1 MKITV
6 IGAGPGGYESAIMAS
21 KLGAKV
27 TVIEK
32 DQPGGTCLNRGCIP
46 TKALLAAADVLN
58 SIDSAS
64 KFGIEIDGSIK
75 KDYKKI
81 IDRKNKVKDQLI
93 KGIEYLFK
101 ANNVTMIKG
110 TGSLIDKN
118 TVKVIKDDG
127 LEEIVE
133 SDKII
138 IATGSV
144 PICPGIFKY
153 DGKKVITSDELLELD
168 EAPDS
173 IIIVGGGVIGC
184 EIGQFLRTMGTK
196 VTIVEMLNQILPN
209 EDEDVSKQLLRQF
222 KKDKIKV
229 ITGNGISSVEVLDD
243 KVKAILQDGK
253 ELEASLMLVSIGR
266 RSFIDNLN
274 LENAGVEKDERGR
287 ILVNKKMETNI
298 EGIYAIGDIVNTPLL
313 AHVASKEGIIAA
325 KNAIWANKSVS
336 YEAVPRC
343 VYTEPEVAGVGITE
357 KQVIESGK
365 GYRIGTFDFRG
376 LGKAQA
382 MDKIQGFVKVI
393 ADKDDVIIGASIVG
407 PHATDLLAELTLAVE
422 CGLTVEQVGNTIH
435 PHPTLS
441 EAIME
446 AVHDVHNNSIHK
458 V

>member
-6 IGAGPGGYESAIMAS
+6 IGAGPGGYEAAIMAS

-27 TVIEK
+27 TVVEK

-46 TKALLAAADVLN
+46 TKALLAAADVMN

-81 IDRKNKVKDQLI
+81 IGRKNKVKDQLI
-93 KGIEYLFK
+93 KGIEYLFI

-118 TVKVIKDDG
+118 TVKVIKEDG
-127 LEEIVE
+127 SEEIVE

-229 ITGNGISSVEVLDD
+229 ITGNGISNVEVLDD

-266 RSFIDNLN
+266 RSYIDNLN
-274 LENAGVEKDERGR
+274 LENAGVEKDDRGR
-287 ILVNKKMETNI
+287 VLVNKKMETNI
-298 EGIYAIGDIVNTPLL
+298 DGIYAIGDIVNSPLL